1 MSTHRTL
8 ALLAGLAASSFTLLS
23 ALGDV
28 TIYGGLSNF
37 DCPNE
42 TDDDC
47 DEFEIELHGPN
58 PEDIY
63 HTYANPN
70 YGPPKITATT
80 GGTLVRYTNPRHLTM
95 PGSIEHFGISL
106 RNFNGDPTPK
116 FRWMKNG
123 QEAGVNPNPLQP
135 QITTTA
141 SVNNHGDP
149 IIVETITNLDP
160 WGRRM
165 WVKRSV
171 TNVQYA
177 VSLEELM
184 VNEPL
189 IQNSEDLDLQP
200 VLLNYGQTLTYNQ
213 LEAGDGI
220 ASAVLS
226 YEVYRDS
233 FYGNQHH
240 VGAYGGTIMNAVQL
254 NTLGCSDGGLVIL
267 KQPEDVFAVA
277 GETVDFSISVDN
289 NGDFGDPEFH
299 WYHEGVEIA
308 VTSDDTLSIP
318 NITHA
323 DAGAYWVM
331 VTNLCGTVISTVGRL
346 EMPPQCWADVDGDGY
361 VNGDDYDFFADA
373 FDAGDAVADFNADG
387 FINGDDYDGFAE
399 HFEAGC

>member
-8 ALLAGLAASSFTLLS
+8 ALLAGLAASAFTFLS
-23 ALGDV
+23 ALADV

-37 DCPNE
+37 DVPNE

-63 HTYANPN
+63 HTYTNPN
-70 YGPPKITATT
+70 YGHPQIIATT
-80 GGTLVRYTNPRHLTM
+80 YGTLVRYANPRHLTL

-106 RNFNGDPTPK
+106 RNFNADPTPK
-116 FRWMKNG
+116 FRWMKDG

-141 SVNNHGDP
+141 SFNNEGDP
-149 IIVETITNLDP
+149 VIVETITNLDP

-171 TNVQYA
+171 TNVLYT

-184 VNEPL
+184 VDEPL
-189 IQNSEDLDLQP
+189 IQDSDDLDLAP
-200 VLLNYGQTLTYNQ
+200 VLLNHAQTLTYNQ
-213 LEAGDGI
+213 LESGDGI

-233 FYGNQHH
+233 FYANQHH
-240 VGAYGGTIMNAVQL
+240 VGSYAGTVMNAVQL
-254 NTLGCSDGGLVIL
+254 NTLGCSDGGLVIQ
-267 KQPEDVFAVA
+267 KQPEDVFAVP
-277 GETVDFSISVDN
+277 GDTVDFSVSVDN
-289 NGDFGDPEFH
+289 NGDFGDPVFH
-299 WYHEGVEIA
+299 WYHEGVEFA
-308 VTSDDTLSIP
+308 VTTSDTLSIP
-318 NITHA
+318 NITYA
-323 DAGAYWVM
+323 NAGAYYVM
-331 VTNLCGTVISTVGRL
+331 ATNDCGTVISTVGRL
-346 EMPPQCWADVDGDGY
+346 DMPRQCLADIDGDGF
-361 VNGDDYDFFADA
+361 VNALDYDDFADA
-373 FDAGDAVADFNADG
+373 FENADITADFNADG
-387 FINGDDYDGFAE
+387 FINALDYDGFAE